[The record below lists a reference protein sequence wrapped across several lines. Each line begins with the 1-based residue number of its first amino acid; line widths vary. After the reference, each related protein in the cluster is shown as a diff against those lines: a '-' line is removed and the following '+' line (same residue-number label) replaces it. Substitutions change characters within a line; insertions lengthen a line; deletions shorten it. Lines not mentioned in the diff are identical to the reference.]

1 MARPT
6 LKARVLRMPRLACR
20 FRRSFHVA
28 LAANTAR
35 CSDWPRQIAMS
46 GAEAGSSSAHATED
60 EGAHSSAVVLT
71 HSIDD
76 DELFRALA
84 GDVEA
89 AKAVQERQ
97 QRRRLQRAAPSFH
110 SQPAPVPVPVPATAA
125 PLTPRESSESGALGL
140 KLDCSSLLEHALSGA
155 CTWLYTQRGVSELV
169 MPLKQPPVENAMTLV
184 RKLDERR
191 STAEELKTE
200 LARRDEVIHEGRRT
214 LDAMREEYEALQ
226 ARMAEARTEEG
237 RQRQQAKM
245 SA

>member
-1 MARPT
+1 
-6 LKARVLRMPRLACR
+6 
-20 FRRSFHVA
+20 
-28 LAANTAR
+28 
-35 CSDWPRQIAMS
+35 MS

-60 EGAHSSAVVLT
+60 EGVHSSAVVLT

-110 SQPAPVPVPVPATAA
+110 SQPVPVPVPVPATAA

-169 MPLKQPPVENAMTLV
+169 MPLKQPPVENTMTLV

-191 STAEELKTE
+191 TTAEELKTE
-200 LARRDEVIHEGRRT
+200 LAHRDEFIHQGRRT

-237 RQRQQAKM
+237 RQMQQAKM